1 MSRLTLP
8 QARAIAN
15 AWDAGVITVWDA
27 GKWTFKLMPSVPGG
41 TGLLTIS
48 DSKDWQLSFLV
59 SLVQVSGPVLSIYGM
74 GEDDFII
81 SFTGGGEE

>member
-15 AWDAGVITVWDA
+15 AWDAGVITIWNA

-41 TGLLTIS
+41 SGLLTIS

-59 SLVQVSGPVLSIYGM
+59 DLAQVSGPILSIYGM
-74 GEDDFII
+74 GEDDFIF
-81 SFTGGGEE
+81 SFRTEGEE